1 MSTTSLISRALLQ
14 RLDSA
19 RQLTDWI
26 FRLLTPEALYS
37 RPIPERHRLIFY
49 LGHLE
54 AFDWNLI
61 CRKTL
66 QFVSFCPQFDTLFEF
81 GIDPPVGQAATDQP
95 SDWPN
100 VQEVQAYNRSV
111 RARIDQLFDLRSEQS
126 IPEQILNV
134 ALEHRLMH
142 AETLA
147 YLLHNLPYDQKAS
160 VSVPLVHS
168 AELLANPMIQIAPGF
183 ATLGQKR
190 GEFGWDNEFDEQ
202 QVDVPGFRVSKYKI
216 TNGQYLDFVNEGAA
230 PPHFWSR
237 RGEKWFY
244 HGMFSEVPLPVN
256 APVYVTHSEAVSYA
270 RWSGT
275 KLPTEAQFHRA
286 AFSVPDHE
294 TQVSDVPGSIPAH
307 RTRAH
312 ETSDRYERPYPWGDH
327 SPDETHGN
335 FDFHHWDPVD
345 VNATPAGDSA
355 SGVSQLV
362 GNGWEWTAT
371 KFGPFPGFQPMLFY
385 PGYSQNFFDEE
396 HYVMKGGSPVT
407 AACMLRRSFRNWF
420 RPNYPYVY
428 ASFRL
433 VED

>member
-1 MSTTSLISRALLQ
+1 MSTAPVLNRALQ
-14 RLDSA
+14 ERLDSA
-19 RQLTDWI
+19 RQLTDSI
-26 FRLLTPEALYS
+26 FGLLTPEALYS

-66 QFVSFCPQFDTLFEF
+66 DVPSFSPHFDQLFEF
-81 GIDPPVGQAATDQP
+81 GIDPPVGQAATDEP
-95 SDWPN
+95 SDWPG
-100 VQEVQAYNRSV
+100 VEEVKAYNRRV
-111 RARIDQLFDLRSEQS
+111 RERIDELLDQA
-126 IPEQILNV
+126 PEQIIQV

-160 VSVPLVHS
+160 TAAPVIHS
-168 AELLANPMIQIAPGF
+168 TIRLENPMIKIAPGM

-190 GEFGWDNEFDEQ
+190 GEFGWDNEFDEH
-202 QVDVPGFRVSKYKI
+202 QVNVPGFRIGKYKI
-216 TNGQYLDFVNEGAA
+216 TNGQYLDFVREGAPA
-230 PPHFWSR
+230 PHFWTLNGDGFIYR
-237 RGEKWFY
+237 
-244 HGMFSEVPLPVN
+244 GMFRGMPLPLN
-256 APVYVTHSEAVSYA
+256 APVYVTHSEAAAYS
-270 RWSGT
+270 RWAGK
-275 KLPTEAQFHRA
+275 KLPIEEQFHRA
-286 AFSVPDHE
+286 AYE
-294 TQVSDVPGSIPAH
+294 TPGGS
-307 RTRAH
+307 
-312 ETSDRYERPYPWGDH
+312 ERPYPWGNGE
-327 SPDETHGN
+327 PDASRGN
-335 FDFHHWDPVD
+335 FDFHNWDPVD
-345 VNATPAGDSA
+345 VNANSAGDSA

-371 KFGPFPGFQPMLFY
+371 KFGPFPGFQPMPFY

-407 AACMLRRSFRNWF
+407 APCMLRRSFRNWF

>member
-1 MSTTSLISRALLQ
+1 MSTAPVLSPALQ
-14 RLDSA
+14 KRLDSA
-19 RQLTDWI
+19 RQLTDSI
-26 FRLLTPEALYS
+26 FRLLKPEAFYS

-66 QFVSFCPQFDTLFEF
+66 GVDSLSPQFDTLFEF
-81 GIDPPVGQAATDQP
+81 GIDPPIGQAATDQP
-95 SDWPN
+95 SDWPS
-100 VQEVQAYNRSV
+100 VEEIQAYNRRV
-111 RARIDQLFDLRSEQS
+111 RERIDELLDQA
-126 IPEQILNV
+126 PEQIIQV

-147 YLLHNLPYDQKAS
+147 YLLHNLPYEQKTSNAA
-160 VSVPLVHS
+160 PMIHS
-168 AELLANPMIQIAPGF
+168 TNQLANPPIEIAPGV
-183 ATLGQKR
+183 ATLGQKP
-190 GEFGWDNEFDEQ
+190 GEFGWDNEFAEHR
-202 QVDVPGFRVSKYKI
+202 VNVPGFRVSKYKI
-216 TNGQYLDFVNEGAA
+216 TNGQYLDFVREGAPA
-230 PPHFWSR
+230 PFFWTSR
-237 RGEKWFY
+237 GDRFIY
-244 HGMFSEVPLPVN
+244 RGMFSEIPLPLN
-256 APVYVTHSEAVSYA
+256 APVYVTHAEANAYA
-270 RWSGT
+270 RWAGK

-286 AFSVPDHE
+286 AYE
-294 TQVSDVPGSIPAH
+294 TPGGS
-307 RTRAH
+307 
-312 ETSDRYERPYPWGDH
+312 ERPYPWG
-327 SPDETHGN
+327 SAPPDETRGN

-345 VNATPAGDSA
+345 VNASPAGDSA

-371 KFGPFPGFQPMLFY
+371 KFGPFPGFQPMPFY

-428 ASFRL
+428 ASFRV